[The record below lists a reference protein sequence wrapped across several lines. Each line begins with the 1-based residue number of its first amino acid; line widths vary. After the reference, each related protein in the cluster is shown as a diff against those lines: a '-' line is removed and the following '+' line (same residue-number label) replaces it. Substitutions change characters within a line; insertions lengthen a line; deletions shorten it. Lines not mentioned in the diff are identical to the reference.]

1 VTVRTALALVL
12 LTGSAAAAPVGS
24 LTADID
30 SDGTADKMVMDSNG
44 DLLITTK
51 KTGGDTIV
59 LAPATRAVLSFG
71 VVKGVPTIAVVTDK
85 QVTVLRSPQSK
96 WTVSTT
102 VPVDVGLDA
111 DYTIVVEPR
120 TDGVYMYESRI
131 GSQRCDKQPG
141 MAFARFLDGGVFR
154 RLARPPTLI
163 PDNAP
168 VINAKPDPS
177 PGREGGIYR
186 ARFASHEPGARNV
199 SELPMPV
206 ELDDGKTQ
214 TAWREEMSTD
224 GEGQYFNF
232 VPRVGAAKAAQIRI
246 VTGPKGSN
254 RPQRIGVATATDAW
268 HIDIPDGAPETAFVA
283 DLPTPV
289 AGCVTLVLEST
300 YGSDKG
306 TTQIGELVVYAEGER
321 TAGSETT
328 LAHAIAEGT
337 DVRVASQELAR
348 RGAAGVKAIEDELA
362 KTKDHNARSKLFSAL
377 VGIKDPAAGPLLAQA
392 ASEGELQ
399 GAELVA
405 AISALAGLGQ
415 GQVLHDIAAKG
426 GTPID
431 ARVAAVRALRPP
443 AEKDLLV
450 SLAGVGPREVRQA
463 TIEALMVLDVA
474 TLAAAAQAAT
484 KPNASGDLWRAVTR
498 RARAHADERAAALTA
513 MTGAITQSSDYER
526 RYRLVDGIAA
536 LGDVT
541 ALKSLT
547 ALLKQLPTDDAE
559 AIAFK
564 QIAARAVAVNPR
576 PDAFDLIVAL
586 AGDRDAGVRLAALSA
601 LAGASGGSEG
611 AWHGAVGADGIDR
624 LLTTSLYTDTWPEV
638 RRFAAQMLGDRCVR
652 PGPAAAL
659 KDSLARDHDL
669 NVRGDA
675 LTALVQCKAGGSA
688 ELLAKLWD
696 DTKAP
701 LDLRRRAVD
710 LTVSLADTTLGA
722 KLVGKFTQWR
732 GAALESEQALALAQN
747 AAYAIGQLNPPGA
760 AAALMAALDDAAF
773 PEIVAAAATG
783 LGLLGAS
790 CPATAV
796 PKLKALTE
804 SDEQQIAAAARRA
817 VAQCGH

>member
-12 LTGSAAAAPVGS
+12 LTSSAAAAPIGS
-24 LTADID
+24 LSVDV
-30 SDGTADKMVMDSNG
+30 DGDGAPDKIEMDDNG
-44 DLLITTK
+44 YLAITTK
-51 KTGGDTIV
+51 KGIDRVALSGSKHAAI
-59 LAPATRAVLSFG
+59 SFG
-71 VVKGVPTIAVVTDK
+71 AVRGTPTIAVVTDT
-85 QVTVLRSPQSK
+85 QVFVIQSSAGK
-96 WTVSTT
+96 WNVTLVENAK
-102 VPVDVGLDA
+102 VGLDA
-111 DYTIVVEPR
+111 DYSIVVDPR
-120 TDGVYMYESRI
+120 ADGVYMYESRI

-141 MAFARFLDGGVFR
+141 MAFARFLDGRTFR
-154 RLARPPTLI
+154 RISRLPTLI
-163 PDNAP
+163 ADNAS
-168 VINAKPDPS
+168 VINAKPDSS
-177 PGREGGIYR
+177 PAREGGIYR
-186 ARFASHEPGARNV
+186 ARFASYEVGATNAG
-199 SELPMPV
+199 ELPMPV
-206 ELDDGKTQ
+206 ELDDGKPQ
-214 TAWREEMSTD
+214 TAWREEMSSD
-224 GEGQYFNF
+224 GEGQYFNYI
-232 VPRVGAAKAAQIRI
+232 PRVATAKAAQIRI
-246 VTGPKGSN
+246 VTGPKGN
-254 RPQRIGVATATDAW
+254 RPQRIGVATASGSW
-268 HIDIPDGAPETAFVA
+268 HVDIPDGPPGSAFVA

-289 AGCVTLVLEST
+289 SGCVTLVLEST
-300 YGSDKG
+300 YGGAKG
-306 TTQIGELVVYAEGER
+306 TTQIAELVVYAEGER
-321 TAGSETT
+321 TEGSESA
-328 LAHAIAEGT
+328 LAHAVAEGGN
-337 DVRVASQELAR
+337 VRIASQELAR

-362 KTKDHNARSKLFSAL
+362 KTKDHNARSRLFSAL
-377 VGIKDPAAGPLLAQA
+377 VGIKDPSAGPLLARA

-399 GAELVA
+399 GPELVA
-405 AISALAGLGQ
+405 AIRALAGLGQ

-426 GTPID
+426 GTPLD

-443 AEKDLLV
+443 AEKDVLV
-450 SLAGVGPREVRQA
+450 SLAGIGPREVRQA
-463 TIEALMVLDVA
+463 TIESLTVLDVP

-498 RARAHADERAAALTA
+498 RARAHTDERPAALTA
-513 MTGAITQSSDYER
+513 MTAAITQNNDYER

-541 ALKSLT
+541 ALKSLI
-547 ALLKQLPTDDAE
+547 ALLKQLPADDAE

-586 AGDRDAGVRLAALSA
+586 VGDRDAGVRLAALSA
-601 LAGASGGSEG
+601 LAGASAGSEG

-624 LLTTSLYTDTWPEV
+624 VLTTSLYTDTWPEV

-710 LTVSLADTTLGA
+710 LTVTLGEPA
-722 KLVGKFTQWR
+722 LGTKLVGKFTQWR

-760 AAALMAALDDAAF
+760 AAALLAALDDAAF

-783 LGLLGAS
+783 LGLLGPS
-790 CPATAV
+790 CPAAAV
-796 PKLKALTE
+796 PKLKALSD

-817 VAQCGH
+817 AAQCGH

>member
-1 VTVRTALALVL
+1 M
-12 LTGSAAAAPVGS
+12 TGVAAAAPVGS
-24 LTADID
+24 LTADVD
-30 SDGTADKMVMDSNG
+30 SDGTADSIVMDGNG
-44 DLLITTK
+44 DLLIKTK
-51 KTGGDTIV
+51 KLGAETIV
-59 LAPATRAVLSFG
+59 LDPAKHAAISFG
-71 VVKGVPTIAVVTDK
+71 VTKGIPTIAVVTDAN
-85 QVTVLRSPQSK
+85 VFVLQSPASK
-96 WTVSTT
+96 WNVI
-102 VPVDVGLDA
+102 VRDKLDVGLDA
-111 DYTIVVEPR
+111 DYSVIVEPR
-120 TDGVYMYESRI
+120 TDGVYMYEARI

-141 MAFARFLDGGVFR
+141 MAFARVLAGTFR
-154 RLARPPTLI
+154 RLARLPTLI
-163 PDNAP
+163 ADNAP
-168 VINAKPDPS
+168 VINAKPDPN
-177 PGREGGIYR
+177 PARDAGLYR
-186 ARFASHEPGARNV
+186 ARFASHEPGATNV
-199 SELPMPV
+199 AELPMPV
-206 ELDDGKTQ
+206 ELDDGKAQ
-214 TAWREEMSTD
+214 TTWREDFKASD
-224 GEGQYFNF
+224 GEGQYFNYM
-232 VPRVGAAKAAQIRI
+232 PRVTAAKATQVRI

-254 RPQRIGVATATDAW
+254 RPQRIGVATADGAW
-268 HIDIPDGAPETAFVA
+268 HIDVPDGGPGSAFVA

-289 AGCVTLVLEST
+289 SGCVTLVLEST
-300 YGSDKG
+300 YGNDKG

-321 TAGSETT
+321 TEGSESA
-328 LAHAIAEGT
+328 LAHAVAEGGN
-337 DVRVASQELAR
+337 VHIAAQELAR

-362 KTKDHNARSKLFSAL
+362 KTQDHNARSRLFTAL
-377 VGIKDPAAGPLLAQA
+377 VGIKDPAAGPLLARG

-399 GAELVA
+399 GPELVA

-431 ARVAAVRALRPP
+431 ARVAAVRALRAP
-443 AEKDLLV
+443 AEKELLV

-463 TIEALMVLDVA
+463 TIEALTALDVP

-498 RARAHADERAAALTA
+498 RARAHADERPAALTA
-513 MTGAITQSSDYER
+513 MTAAITQNNDYER
-526 RYRLVDGIAA
+526 RYRLVDGIAS

-547 ALLKQLPTDDAE
+547 ALLKQLPADDAE

-586 AGDRDAGVRLAALSA
+586 AADRDAGVRLAALSA

-624 LLTTSLYTDTWPEV
+624 VLTTSLYTDTWPEV

-675 LTALVQCKAGGSA
+675 LAALVQCKAGGSA
-688 ELLAKLWD
+688 ALLAKLWD

-701 LDLRRRAVD
+701 LELRRRAVD
-710 LTVSLADTTLGA
+710 LTVTLGDPALGA

-760 AAALMAALDDAAF
+760 AAALLAALDDAAF

-783 LGLLGAS
+783 LGLLGPA
-790 CPATAV
+790 CPASAV
-796 PKLKALTE
+796 PKLKALSD

-817 VAQCGH
+817 AAQCGH

>member
-1 VTVRTALALVL
+1 MRTALAFL
-12 LTGSAAAAPVGS
+12 LMTSAASAAPVGS
-24 LTADID
+24 LTADVD
-30 SDGTADKMVMDSNG
+30 SDGTPDKVTMDSNG
-44 DLLITTK
+44 DLLVTTK
-51 KTGGDTIV
+51 KLGGETIV
-59 LAPATRAVLSFG
+59 LEPATRATIAFAI
-71 VVKGVPTIAVVTDK
+71 VKSVPTITVVTDK
-85 QVTVLRSPQSK
+85 KVFVLRSPQSK
-96 WTVSTT
+96 WSV
-102 VPVDVGLDA
+102 VAREAADVGLDA
-111 DYTIVVEPR
+111 DYAVVALPR
-120 TDGVYMYESRI
+120 FDGVYLYQQRI
-131 GSQRCDKQPG
+131 GSQRCDNSPG
-141 MAFARFLDGGVFR
+141 MAFGRFLDGGTFR
-154 RLARPPTLI
+154 RMSRLPLQM
-163 PDNAP
+163 PDQAT
-168 VINAKPDPS
+168 VINAKPDSNPA
-177 PGREGGIYR
+177 REAGLYR
-186 ARFASHEPGARNV
+186 ARFASHQPGATNV
-199 SELPMPV
+199 ADLPMPV
-206 ELDDGKTQ
+206 ELDDGKPQ
-214 TAWREEMSTD
+214 TAWREELQTSA
-224 GEGQYFNF
+224 GEGQYFNY
-232 VPRVGAAKAAQIRI
+232 VPRVAAAKATQVRI

-254 RPQRIGVATATDAW
+254 RPQRIGVATADGAW
-268 HIDIPDGAPETAFVA
+268 HIDIPDGGPGSAFVA

-289 AGCVTLVLEST
+289 SGCVTLVLEST
-300 YGSDKG
+300 YGPDKG
-306 TTQIGELVVYAEGER
+306 ATQIAELVVYAEGER
-321 TAGSETT
+321 TEGSESA
-328 LAHAIAEGT
+328 LAHAVAEGGN
-337 DVRVASQELAR
+337 VRIASQELAR

-362 KTKDHNARSKLFSAL
+362 KTKDHNARSRLFGAL
-377 VGIKDPAAGPLLAQA
+377 IAIKDPSAGPLLARA
-392 ASEGELQ
+392 ATEGELQ
-399 GAELVA
+399 GPELVA

-431 ARVAAVRALRPP
+431 ARVAAVKALRVP
-443 AEKDLLV
+443 AERDVLI
-450 SLAGVGPREVRQA
+450 SLAGIGPREVRQA
-463 TIEALMVLDVA
+463 TIESLMALDVA

-484 KPNASGDLWRAVTR
+484 KPSASGDLWRAVTR
-498 RARAHADERAAALTA
+498 RARAHTDERPAALTA
-513 MTGAITQSSDYER
+513 MTAAITQNNDYER

-536 LGDVT
+536 LGDVA

-547 ALLKQLPTDDAE
+547 ALLKQLPADDAE
-559 AIAFK
+559 AIAYK

-576 PDAFDLIVAL
+576 PDAFDLVTAL
-586 AGDRDAGVRLAALSA
+586 VGDRDAGVRLAALSA

-624 LLTTSLYTDTWPEV
+624 VLTTSLYTDTWPEV

-710 LTVSLADTTLGA
+710 LTVTLADQTLGS
-722 KLVGKFTQWR
+722 KLVAKFGQWR
-732 GAALESEQALALAQN
+732 GAAIESEQALALAQN
-747 AAYAIGQLNPPGA
+747 AAYAIGQLKPPGA
-760 AAALMAALDDAAF
+760 AEALMAALDDAAF

-783 LGLLGAS
+783 LGLLGAA

>member
-1 VTVRTALALVL
+1 MRTALAYL
-12 LTGSAAAAPVGS
+12 LMTGAASAAPVGS
-24 LTADID
+24 LAADVD
-30 SDGTADKMVMDSNG
+30 SDGTVDKVVMDSNG

-51 KTGGDTIV
+51 KGGGETVVLEPAKRATI
-59 LAPATRAVLSFG
+59 SFG
-71 VVKGVPTIAVVTDK
+71 VAKGTPTIAVVTDTK
-85 QVTVLRSPQSK
+85 IFILKSPASR
-96 WTVSTT
+96 WSVAARESA
-102 VPVDVGLDA
+102 DVGLDA
-111 DYTIVVEPR
+111 DYSIIVEPR
-120 TDGVYMYESRI
+120 ADGVYAYEARI

-141 MAFARFLDGGVFR
+141 MAFARFLDGNTFR
-154 RLARPPTLI
+154 RISRLPTWI

-168 VINAKPDPS
+168 TINAKPDPA
-177 PGREGGIYR
+177 PAREGGIYR
-186 ARFASHEPGARNV
+186 ARFASHEPGAHNV
-199 SELPMPV
+199 GELPMPV
-206 ELDDGKTQ
+206 ELDDGKPQ
-214 TAWREEMSTD
+214 TTWREEMSSD
-224 GEGQYFNF
+224 GEGQYFNY
-232 VPRVGAAKAAQIRI
+232 VPRVAAAKAAQIRI

-254 RPQRIGVATATDAW
+254 RPQRIGVATASGAW
-268 HIDIPDGAPETAFVA
+268 HIDIPDGSPGAAFVA
-283 DLPTPV
+283 DLPTPPT
-289 AGCVTLVLEST
+289 GCVTLVLEST
-300 YGSDKG
+300 YGGDKG

-321 TAGSETT
+321 TEGSESA
-328 LAHAIAEGT
+328 LAHAVAEGT
-337 DVRVASQELAR
+337 DARIASQELAR

-362 KTKDHNARSKLFSAL
+362 KTKDHNARSRLFTAL
-377 VGIKDPAAGPLLAQA
+377 VGIKDPSAGPLLAQA
-392 ASEGELQ
+392 ATQNELQ
-399 GAELVA
+399 GPELVA
-405 AISALAGLGQ
+405 AITALAGLGQ

-426 GTPID
+426 GIPLE
-431 ARVAAVRALRPP
+431 ARVAAVRALRVP
-443 AEKDLLV
+443 AERDVLI

-463 TIEALMVLDVA
+463 TIESLTALDVS

-484 KPNASGDLWRAVTR
+484 KPSASGDLWRAVTR
-498 RARAHADERAAALTA
+498 RARAHTDERPAALTA
-513 MTGAITQSSDYER
+513 MTAAITQNNDYER

-541 ALKSLT
+541 ALKSLV
-547 ALLKQLPTDDAE
+547 ALLKGLPADDAE
-559 AIAFK
+559 AIAYK

-576 PDAFDLIVAL
+576 PDAFDLITAL
-586 AGDRDAGVRLAALSA
+586 VGDRDAGVRLAGLSA

-624 LLTTSLYTDTWPEV
+624 ILTTSLYTDTWPEV

-652 PGPAAAL
+652 PGPAFAL

-710 LTVSLADTTLGA
+710 LTVPLGDMGLGS
-722 KLVGKFTQWR
+722 KLVAKFTQWR

-747 AAYAIGQLNPPGA
+747 AAYAIGQLNAPGA
-760 AAALMAALDDAAF
+760 AAALSSALDDQAF

-790 CPATAV
+790 CPAAAV

-817 VAQCGH
+817 VAQCGR

>member
-1 VTVRTALALVL
+1 VTVRPALALIL
-12 LTGSAAAAPVGS
+12 MTATATAAPSAELDGKGGVRIDGNTVNIS
-24 LTADID
+24 VTKGTVQTA
-30 SDGTADKMVMDSNG
+30 
-44 DLLITTK
+44 
-51 KTGGDTIV
+51 
-59 LAPATRAVLSFG
+59 
-71 VVKGVPTIAVVTDK
+71 VVRGVPTVVVQGDQSAVVVQQVGGVWK
-85 QVTVLRSPQSK
+85 QIAREKIDT
-96 WTVSTT
+96 
-102 VPVDVGLDA
+102 GLDA
-111 DYTIVVEPR
+111 DFTYVAEPR
-120 TDGVYMYESRI
+120 ADGVYLYQQRI
-131 GSQRCDKQPG
+131 GSQRCDKVPG
-141 MAFARFLDGGVFR
+141 MAFGRFLDGGMFR
-154 RLARPPTLI
+154 RMSRLPTGI
-163 PDNAP
+163 PDNAQ
-168 VINAKPDPS
+168 VISAKPDPD
-177 PGREGGIYR
+177 PAREGGIYR
-186 ARFASHEPGARNV
+186 ARFASHQPGASNIG
-199 SELPMPV
+199 ELQMPV
-206 ELDDGKTQ
+206 DLDDGKPQ
-214 TAWREEMSTD
+214 TTWREELQSSD
-224 GEGQYFNF
+224 GEGQYFNY
-232 VPRVGAAKAAQIRI
+232 VPRVAAAKATQIRI

-254 RPQRIGVATATDAW
+254 RPQRIGVGTADGAW
-268 HIDIPDGAPETAFVA
+268 HIDVPDGGPGSAFVA

-289 AGCVTLVLEST
+289 SGCVTLVLEST
-300 YGSDKG
+300 YGPDKG

-321 TAGSETT
+321 TEGSESA
-328 LAHAIAEGT
+328 LAHAVAEGG

-362 KTKDHNARSKLFSAL
+362 KTKDHNARSRLFSAL
-377 VGIKDPAAGPLLAQA
+377 VGIKDPSAGPLLARA
-392 ASEGELQ
+392 VSERELQ
-399 GAELVA
+399 GSELVT

-443 AEKDLLV
+443 AERDLLV
-450 SLAGVGPREVRQA
+450 SLAGIGPREVRQA
-463 TIEALMVLDVA
+463 TIEALMGLDVA
-474 TLAAAAQAAT
+474 TLAAAAQAAA

-498 RARAHADERAAALTA
+498 RARAHTDERPAALTA
-513 MTGAITQSSDYER
+513 MTSAITQSNDYER

-547 ALLKQLPTDDAE
+547 ALLKQLPADDAE

-586 AGDRDAGVRLAALSA
+586 VGDRDAGVRLAALSA

-624 LLTTSLYTDTWPEV
+624 VLTTSLYTDTWPEV

-688 ELLAKLWD
+688 ALLAKLWD

-701 LDLRRRAVD
+701 LELRRRAVD
-710 LTVSLADTTLGA
+710 LTVSLADMTLGT

-760 AAALMAALDDAAF
+760 AAALSAALDDAAF

-783 LGLLGAS
+783 LGLLGPA

-796 PKLKALTE
+796 PKLKALAD

-817 VAQCGH
+817 AAQCGK